1 MTSSTILWAA
11 DLITEEGIRQGQ
23 HMPGWTSEEA
33 DQLLQDFLKTPDPE
47 EQKAIVE
54 KLDQL
59 FVSNILMSPLSPW
72 PTWYEYSTLRFTG
85 WPTEEDYY
93 AQGSPW
99 QNDAARIVAV
109 FHPLRRRHHLRS
121 IVKTSAKLGLE
132 VLQRDSSPFI
142 EKLLA

>member
-1 MTSSTILWAA
+1 
-11 DLITEEGIRQGQ
+11 
-23 HMPGWTSEEA
+23 
-33 DQLLQDFLKTPDPE
+33 
-47 EQKAIVE
+47 
-54 KLDQL
+54 L

-109 FHPLRRRHHLRS
+109 SIPLRRRHHLRS
-121 IVKTSAKLGLE
+121 IVKNERQTGAG
-132 VLQRDSSPFI
+132 VLQRDSSPLY